1 MAEVCLTIR
10 NAVTSE
16 DLASV
21 SISEVAT
28 VDALLSAARAAL
40 RATGSR
46 YTILHQG
53 EPLSAG
59 AKLLSE
65 LGFADG
71 MVLEA
76 VIKSLPSRMT
86 QVASVKRHHYH
97 CHDTWVEDIST
108 NQENSALM
116 AWTRPR
122 HAAKRPVK
130 DLQIGEEE
138 DCEIVLIDM
147 LQCVPHDWEEII
159 VSNPGRAMPYKSESD
174 YAPEVMVL
182 GGLRAR
188 HLLLGI
194 YNSRPLFQKVESDGE
209 GPYRKSSRKKW
220 WTESVCLCDE
230 SGNLS
235 TVWRRADHSCKL
247 QFAQLWFIGDN
258 FLAFAHATEA
268 EHLQVL
274 SGSFVVDGNGAGS
287 LRIQNLKSVDR
298 LAWPSIGDR
307 TDPECNTE
315 LIRLKLLGTDPG
327 QQWLWIRTKT
337 GVNLINTVSLEEVSP
352 CWRPVDDTS
361 QFHCVLDGTSLD
373 LYLLVDRAEQV
384 YKAML
389 EPSCEVYRVRARAES
404 TDKAFPPVSY
414 ADLPDRICEMFLEI
428 EGFSSFCLSGTAY
441 DRDRDCIIAWDA
453 DTGLWAMPLAQA
465 RHC

>member
-16 DLASV
+16 HLATL

-76 VIKSLPSRMT
+76 VIKSLPPCMT
-86 QVASVKRHHYH
+86 QVASMERTYYH
-97 CHDTWVEDIST
+97 CHDTWLAEIST
-108 NQENSALM
+108 NQNNSALM
-116 AWTRPR
+116 AWTRRR
-122 HAAKRPVK
+122 HTAKSPVK
-130 DLQIGEEE
+130 DMEIGEEN
-138 DCEIVLIDM
+138 DSEIVLIDM
-147 LQCVPHDWEEII
+147 LQCVPDDWEELIE
-159 VSNPGRAMPYKSESD
+159 SNPGRSKRRTSWSG

-194 YNSRPLFQKVESDGE
+194 YNSRPLLQRVESDGE
-209 GPYRKSSRKKW
+209 ETYSNSSRKKR
-220 WTESVCLCDE
+220 WTDSICLCDE
-230 SGNLS
+230 SGNVS

-268 EHLQVL
+268 EHLQVI
-274 SGSFVVDGNGAGS
+274 SGSLVVDVTGAVC
-287 LRIQNLKSVDR
+287 LRIQNSKSVDR
-298 LAWPSIGDR
+298 LAWPNIGFG
-307 TDPECNTE
+307 TPPELT
-315 LIRLKLLGTDPG
+315 RLKLLGTDPG

-352 CWRPVDDTS
+352 CWRRVDDTS
-361 QFHCVLDGTSLD
+361 QFYCVLDGASLD
-373 LYLLVDRAEQV
+373 LYLLVDRSEQV
-384 YKAML
+384 YETML
-389 EPSCEVYRVRARAES
+389 EASCEVYRVRARAES

-414 ADLPDRICEMFLEI
+414 ADPPERICEAFFQI
-428 EGFSSFCLSGTAY
+428 DGFSDSFCISGTAY

-453 DTGLWAMPLAQA
+453 ERGLWAMPLVQA